1 MAVLAPMPS
10 ANDRM
15 ATLVTKGVLKRVLRA
30 RRTVMWAVRRI
41 PQRKSCHFRGTLPRR
56 IVRLHR
62 RPHGKKDSEEENGPQ
77 TECGFHEARDPECY
91 ACADRWC
98 EADAAHRGHE
108 EALGLHQEE
117 RTPGQE
123 EPPSDQRRRQVEG
136 RVR

>member
-10 ANDRM
+10 ASERM

-77 TECGFHEARDPECY
+77 TECGFHEARDPEY
-91 ACADRWC
+91 NARAHRWC
-98 EADAAHRGHE
+98 EGDAADRGHE
-108 EALGLHQEE
+108 KALGLHQEE
-117 RTPGQE
+117 RSAGQE
-123 EPPSDQRRRQVEG
+123 EQAPDQCR
-136 RVR
+136 